1 MAMVKKLCVLLVLAS
16 VLLTACNLDTAVP
29 VTEAVPSMV
38 AEALPPEVAIEIQNQ
53 LSEALGVATDQIQ
66 IETVEQRDWPNSCLG
81 LAEPDEVCAEVITP
95 GWLVVFNIDGT
106 EYRYRVDETGTNIRQ
121 EP

>member
-1 MAMVKKLCVLLVLAS
+1 MAMVKKFCILLVLAS
-16 VLLTACNLDTAVP
+16 VLLTACNLNTAVP

-66 IETVEQRDWPNSCLG
+66 IETVEQSDWPNSCLG
-81 LAEPDEVCAEVITP
+81 LAGPDEVCAEVITP

>member
-1 MAMVKKLCVLLVLAS
+1 MFKKLSVLVVLAS
-16 VLLTACNLDTAVP
+16 ILLTACNLNLAVHA
-29 VTEAVPSMV
+29 TEAVPSIV
-38 AEALPPEVAIEIQNQ
+38 AKALPPEVAIEIQNQ
-53 LSEALGVATDQIQ
+53 LSETLGVATDRIE

-95 GWLVVFNIDGT
+95 GWLVIFSIDGT
-106 EYRYRVDETGTNIRQ
+106 EYRYRVDEIGTNIRQ